1 MTKPIEGERCDQ
13 ALLNRAAIALGSN
26 LESPWGDSVS
36 TLRAAC
42 DRIGAHPAIALQRC
56 SSFYRTSPLGP
67 PQPDY
72 VNACVVV
79 QTRLGAIA
87 LLDELLAIEQAFGRE
102 RLTHWGPRTLDLDLL
117 LYNTERIDHP
127 RLQVPHPGMVDRS
140 FVLVP
145 LAEIA
150 PDWIHPLTQMSI
162 LKLRQALPSAWED
175 CSEI

>member
-1 MTKPIEGERCDQ
+1 MH
-13 ALLNRAAIALGSN
+13 RAAIALGSN
-26 LESPWGDSVS
+26 LDSPWGDSAA

-42 DRIGAHPAIALQRC
+42 DRIGAHPAIALLQC
-56 SSFYRTSPLGP
+56 SAFYRTSPLGP

-87 LLDELLAIEQAFGRE
+87 LLDELLAIEQVFGRK

-117 LYNTERIDHP
+117 LYDTEIVDHP
-127 RLQVPHPGMVDRS
+127 RLQVPHPGMSDRS
-140 FVLVP
+140 FVLIP

-150 PDWIHPLTQMSI
+150 PEWIHPLTQMSI
-162 LKLRQALPSAWED
+162 LKLRQALPDAWED
-175 CSEI
+175 CAEI